1 MASLPET
8 KRTVNPDTGETKEE
22 VLRELSILRRRL
34 AELEALDEERRRLKQ
49 TLRKA
54 YDALEEQ
61 IEERTLELVRA
72 NEQLR
77 QEIEERKRT
86 EEELQRLKEYLENV
100 IDNSVDAIGIVNREG
115 KFILWNRRAVEIYGY
130 QFEEL
135 TGKVASDLYA
145 DTGELKEM
153 LARLHQDGV
162 VREYE
167 IAMKKKDGSIV
178 PMDISISLLKEHGC
192 TIGSVC
198 VARDLSERKKNEQ
211 ELERARDELSRYS
224 RDLERQ
230 VGERTR
236 AISSILRYTPAVVYL
251 KDKDGRYKLVNPRF
265 EELLG
270 FKNDHILGKSD
281 YDIFP
286 HPMAE
291 QFSAH
296 DQTVL
301 REGRALQVEE
311 QIQLPDG
318 PHTYLAVKFPIYNEW
333 GAPDGLCGISTDITE
348 LKKAQ
353 EQLRLLSGSIM
364 AGQEKERTAIARELH
379 DELGQIL
386 TAMRMDAVWLS
397 ERLKGQDDQATA
409 RALTMCNL
417 IDKTIDEVRGL
428 AIRLR
433 PGMLDDFGLIDAL
446 DWFTKDFTKRT
457 GITCKFSQRNM
468 IEVDD
473 LVATAAYRITQEA
486 LTNVARHSF
495 ATQVRISLEAK
506 DALLTLTVKDNGRG
520 FKLQE
525 LEDSHSLGLAGM
537 RERAALVG
545 GNLELQSRPGKGT
558 RIYFRLPL
566 DTRRLA
572 L

>member
-1 MASLPET
+1 MTLLPEISSAV
-8 KRTVNPDTGETKEE
+8 KHDRGKTKEE
-22 VLRELSILRRRL
+22 LLRELAALRRRL
-34 AELEALDEERRRLKQ
+34 AEFEALDEERRRLKQ
-49 TLRKA
+49 TLRHA
-54 YDALEEQ
+54 YDELEEQ

-77 QEIEERKRT
+77 QEISERIRT
-86 EEELQRLKEYLENV
+86 EAELQRLKEYLENV
-100 IDNSVDAIGIVNREG
+100 INNSVDAIGIVDRRG
-115 KFILWNRRAVEIYGY
+115 KFILWNRRAGEIYGY

-135 TGKVASDLYA
+135 TDKTAFELYA
-145 DTGELKEM
+145 DADELKQM

-167 IAMKKKDGSIV
+167 ITMQKKDGSVV
-178 PMDISISLLKEHGC
+178 PMDISISLLKDNGS

-211 ELERARDELSRYS
+211 ELKRARDELSRYS
-224 RDLERQ
+224 QDLERQ
-230 VGERTR
+230 VRKCTR
-236 AISSILRYTPAVVYL
+236 AITSILHYTPAVVYL
-251 KDKDGRYKLVNPRF
+251 KDRTGRYNLINPRF

-270 FKNDHILGKSD
+270 IKNEHIQGKSD

-286 HPMAE
+286 PSMAA

-296 DQTVL
+296 DLRVL

-318 PHTYLAVKFPIYNEW
+318 LQTYLSVKFPIYSEE
-333 GAPDGLCGISTDITE
+333 GAPEGLCGICTNITE

-386 TAMRMDAVWLS
+386 TALRLDAVWLS
-397 ERLKGQDDQATA
+397 DRLQDQDDQAKA
-409 RALTMCNL
+409 RALAMCKL
-417 IDKTIDEVRGL
+417 IDKTIDEVRVM

-446 DWFTKDFTKRT
+446 DWYTKDFTKRT
-457 GITCKFSQRNM
+457 GIICKFSQRNM
-468 IEVDD
+468 IDVDD

-486 LTNVARHSF
+486 LTNVARHAF
-495 ATQVRISLEAK
+495 ATQVRISLEGK
-506 DALLTLTVKDNGRG
+506 NDMFILTVKDNGCG
-520 FKLQE
+520 FKPQD
-525 LEDSHSLGLAGM
+525 LENSHCLGLVGM
-537 RERAALVG
+537 RERAALAG
-545 GNLELQSRPGKGT
+545 GSLELHSKPGKGT
-558 RIYFRLPL
+558 RINFRLPL
-566 DTRRLA
+566 ANRRIVL
-572 L
+572 